1 MILSCPAILPDCLR
15 ILVWKGARP
24 RTESP
29 YISHSRFRRPS
40 AQILAKKPSAACPG
54 GPSGLPK
61 AVSGPSLSRILYMRR
76 VKGSRKA
83 PSLIFRITYCLYI
96 FYQNNPF
103 PFFHKGQKN
112 ACLSF
117 WFGLRRASSRDVAQS
132 GRALR
137 SGRRDRAF
145 KSRHPDHSELKG
157 LLHGKP
163 FFYAQCA
170 AQKKES
176 FPMKNSLF
184 GTETRR
190 RPTPQIASAMI
201 DCGASRSAW
210 IASQMHGE
218 LV

>member
-1 MILSCPAILPDCLR
+1 
-15 ILVWKGARP
+15 
-24 RTESP
+24 
-29 YISHSRFRRPS
+29 
-40 AQILAKKPSAACPG
+40 
-54 GPSGLPK
+54 
-61 AVSGPSLSRILYMRR
+61 
-76 VKGSRKA
+76 
-83 PSLIFRITYCLYI
+83 
-96 FYQNNPF
+96 
-103 PFFHKGQKN
+103 
-112 ACLSF
+112 
-117 WFGLRRASSRDVAQS
+117 
-132 GRALR
+132 
-137 SGRRDRAF
+137 
-145 KSRHPDHSELKG
+145 

-184 GTETRR
+184 GTGKTRR